1 MVEAVRGGQSQRT
14 VADRFGVSLSTL
26 QYWLKRA
33 GRKRLDRVDFSSR
46 SSRPKHL
53 ASKTSTER
61 ERKILELREEL
72 RKHSDLGE
80 YGAEAIRRRLV
91 ELKQPSVP
99 SVPSIRTINRVLER
113 HGAFD
118 VQRRVRRKSPAP
130 GWYLREVVAGRAE
143 LDSIDII
150 EGLALKGGIQIEVLN
165 VISLHG
171 GLVNS
176 WPHSG
181 PTRAQ
186 MVVDCLIEHWQ
197 EFGLPHYAQFDN
209 DTRFQ
214 GPHQHRDVISRVM
227 RLCLS
232 LGVTPVFAT
241 PREHGFQNAIE
252 SYNGRWQAKLW
263 VRFDH
268 TSEKALQAA
277 SARYVCAVRQRCA
290 ARIDSAAARR
300 AFPKNWTLDLQ
311 KHPRGTVIFLRRT
324 SDHGNVQ
331 LLGHTF
337 EVDPTWSH
345 RLVRCEVD
353 LTKHRVRIYALRR
366 SQPDEQ
372 PLLIEHEYRLPKRP
386 FKE

>member
-1 MVEAVRGGQSQRT
+1 MVEAVRGGQSQRK
-14 VADRFGVSLSTL
+14 VAERFSISLSTL

-33 GRKRLDRVDFSSR
+33 GRKRLERVDFSTQ

-53 ASKTSTER
+53 AGKTSSAV
-61 ERKILELREEL
+61 ERKILELREAL

-91 ELKQPSVP
+91 ELKQLSP
-99 SVPSIRTINRVLER
+99 PSIRTINRVLER

-130 GWYLREVVAGRAE
+130 GWYFRDVVADRAE

-186 MVVDCLIEHWQ
+186 MVVDCLIEHWRQ
-197 EFGLPHYAQFDN
+197 FGLPRYAQFDN

-214 GPHQHRDVISRVM
+214 GPHHHPDVISRVM

-263 VRFDH
+263 ARFDH
-268 TSEKALQAA
+268 KSEKALQSA
-277 SARYVCAVRQRCA
+277 SERYISAVRQRSA
-290 ARIDSAAARR
+290 ARIQAAPTRR
-300 AFPKNWTLDLQ
+300 TFPKNWTLDLQ

-324 SDHGNVQ
+324 SDHGSVQ
-331 LLGHTF
+331 LLGRSF
-337 EVDPTWSH
+337 EVDPTWAH

-353 LTKHRVRIYALRR
+353 LTKHRIGIYALRR

-386 FKE
+386 FQE